1 MNTKKKN
8 FLDSKIKQKKK
19 RKGPE
24 IFWSKVKVMKMK
36 YNLGGFEMKFGAGE
50 KFDGAMKIDNL
61 EVELGIPAMKEIA
74 ALIINTQKE
83 LAAQCN
89 ENAARDL
96 ALQERKFNEEIRRNR
111 RIFQPN
117 KKESQ

>member
-1 MNTKKKN
+1 
-8 FLDSKIKQKKK
+8 
-19 RKGPE
+19 
-24 IFWSKVKVMKMK
+24 MKMK

-61 EVELGIPAMKEIA
+61 EIEQEFSAKELVELGIPAMKEIA

>member
-1 MNTKKKN
+1 
-8 FLDSKIKQKKK
+8 
-19 RKGPE
+19 
-24 IFWSKVKVMKMK
+24 
-36 YNLGGFEMKFGAGE
+36 MKFGAGE

-61 EVELGIPAMKEIA
+61 EIEQEFSAKELVELGIPAMKEIA